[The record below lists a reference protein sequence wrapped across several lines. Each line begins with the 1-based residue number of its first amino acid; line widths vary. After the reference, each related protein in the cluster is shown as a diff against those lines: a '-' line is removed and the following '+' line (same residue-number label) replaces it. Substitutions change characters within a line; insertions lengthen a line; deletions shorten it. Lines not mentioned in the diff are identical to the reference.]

1 MCVPS
6 GRYAHAFCIYPHSS
20 PYERRDAVQVGAPIR
35 GSPLVQ
41 IAPCREEPLLPLSR
55 VRRTRSV
62 VRMPSLHPRLT
73 HGVEK
78 SWRTYRRPQVG
89 MGSATFPQEN
99 GSSAMGP
106 GREHAE
112 YSLNKS
118 NCVKASTS
126 VVLRGDKAR
135 DCHTYCIRSVHNVT
149 LTVLISSG
157 FAGFAREISRE
168 GAMGP
173 DRTFEV
179 LVYQI
184 ELWRTSL

>member
-1 MCVPS
+1 MSAYLEGRLGRGVKRHDGVECRSRFYKEKRPPKQSCFNRLWYDGRGSLYVCVPS

-20 PYERRDAVQVGAPIR
+20 PYERRDAVQLGVPIR

-89 MGSATFPQEN
+89 YGVRHLS
-99 GSSAMGP
+99 
-106 GREHAE
+106 
-112 YSLNKS
+112 
-118 NCVKASTS
+118 
-126 VVLRGDKAR
+126 
-135 DCHTYCIRSVHNVT
+135 
-149 LTVLISSG
+149 
-157 FAGFAREISRE
+157 SRE
-168 GAMGP
+168 
-173 DRTFEV
+173 
-179 LVYQI
+179 
-184 ELWRTSL
+184 W